1 MSKPTGYFCW
11 ALKGE
16 TGCNLVGFETLT
28 IARGVI
34 MLTTWNQFDNPNPI
48 DAMVFKIDDI
58 KDIMVVEIEA
68 FRNSDNDIGAA
79 R

>member
-11 ALKGE
+11 AHKGE
-16 TGCNLVGFETLT
+16 TGGNLVGFESLT

-34 MLTTWNQFDNPNPI
+34 ILTTWNQFDNPSPI

-68 FRNSDNDIGAA
+68 FRSSRNDIGAA
-79 R
+79 Q